1 MRRYIQQTL
10 NPDWYHGHR
19 KKPPFFEGWYF
30 KIINAAE
37 DARYAIIP
45 GIFIN
50 PNPAKTHAF
59 IQILDGMS
67 GRATYH
73 TYPAQQ
79 FVAAEDAFDVRIG
92 PNHFRR
98 DCLTLNIDASDTKV
112 IGNLHFNE
120 LTPWPITW
128 AAPGIMG
135 WYGWIPFMECNHG
148 IISLDHSI
156 NGELTINGE
165 RINFSG
171 GRGYIE
177 KDWGSNFPSGYIWQQ
192 SNHFEAYGTSLTAS
206 IAVISNLGF
215 TFPGFI
221 IGLWRD
227 NKLYRFATYT
237 GAKVERLEVTDS
249 QVMWVVKDKQLR
261 LEMRSSRAAGGALK
275 GPEKLDMHKRVD
287 ETLQAIVETRLS
299 TLSGR
304 TIFSGIGRNAGLE
317 VVGDLSLLLKS

>member
-1 MRRYIQQTL
+1 MRRYIRQTL

-98 DCLTLNIDASDTKV
+98 DCLTLNIDDGDTKV
-112 IGNLHFNE
+112 IGDLHFNE

-148 IISLDHSI
+148 IVSLDHSI

-165 RINFSG
+165 RINFSD

-206 IAVISNLGF
+206 IAVIPNLGF

-221 IGLWRD
+221 IGLWHD